1 MNGEDILG
9 QKVSEVA
16 QKIKDAQKR
25 DECDEVTLLLW
36 NSGVEHNVSKI
47 RELYQYISPNQFS
60 IVKHKL

>member
-36 NSGVEHNVSKI
+36 NSGVEHNVSMI
-47 RELYQYISPNQFS
+47 REHNQ
-60 IVKHKL
+60 